1 MPERVSRKIGSSDII
16 IETGKL
22 AKLADGAVVVQSG
35 ETILLVTAVAAV
47 EPRVGGDFLPLTVEY
62 KEKAAAVGK
71 IPGGYF
77 RREGRPTEKEIL
89 TCRLTDRP
97 LRPLFPKGF
106 FCDVQVVATLLSA
119 DGENDSDILALN
131 GASAALTISDIPWN
145 GPIGAVRVGL
155 VNDQFVANPTHTV
168 RADSLLDLVYVGTD
182 HEILMIEGSAQE
194 LSEDRFFQA
203 MEFAHGHVKELIVM
217 QRELAQ
223 KAGKA
228 KRSVKLRTARE
239 DLLETARGVL
249 GNRLLGALT
258 TPGKLAK
265 QSAIGALKK
274 ELDEK
279 LRAKF
284 PDIDDLD
291 LKLVM
296 EKLEQIAFRQMVAR
310 EGKRPDGRG
319 INDLRALSAEVGVLP
334 RVHGSGLFS
343 RGETQGLVIATLGPT
358 DEAQQL
364 DAYTGGED
372 TKRFMLQY
380 NFPPFS
386 VNETGRFGTPG
397 RREIGH
403 GALAERSLEPVLPLE
418 AEFPYAIRVT
428 AEIMESNGSTSMA
441 SVCGGTLA
449 LMDAGVPIK
458 APVAGISVGLVSEE
472 GRQILLT
479 DILGSEDHYGDMDF
493 KVCGTRRGITGFQIY
508 LKMDGLG
515 FDLMRKALEQ
525 NREARMKILD
535 VMEAV
540 IREPRKEISQYAP
553 RITVMMINPEKIGAV
568 IGPGGKVIRKITD
581 ETGVEINI
589 EDSGEV
595 KIYSH
600 SAEATQK
607 AVEYIEGIVGDI
619 EVGKT
624 YRGRVRTLKEFG
636 VFVEVMPGKD
646 GMVHISELANFRV
659 NKVEDICRE
668 GDEMWVKC
676 IGVDEKGRVRL
687 SRKAA
692 LEEMDKGGGGKGGDK
707 EEPKGAPK
715 PANTR

>member
-1 MPERVSRKIGSSDII
+1 
-16 IETGKL
+16 
-22 AKLADGAVVVQSG
+22 
-35 ETILLVTAVAAV
+35 
-47 EPRVGGDFLPLTVEY
+47 
-62 KEKAAAVGK
+62 
-71 IPGGYF
+71 
-77 RREGRPTEKEIL
+77 
-89 TCRLTDRP
+89 
-97 LRPLFPKGF
+97 
-106 FCDVQVVATLLSA
+106 VQVIATLLSA
-119 DGENDSDILALN
+119 DGENDSDILTLN

-145 GPIGAVRVGL
+145 GPIGAVRVGV
-155 VNDQFVANPTHTV
+155 VNDQFVINPPHSV
-168 RADSLLDLVYVGTD
+168 RADSLLDLVYVGTEN
-182 HEILMIEGSAQE
+182 EILMIEGSAQE
-194 LSEDRFFQA
+194 LSEEQFFKA
-203 MEFAHGHVKELIVM
+203 MEFAHGHVKELIAM
-217 QRELAQ
+217 QKELAQ
-223 KAGKA
+223 KAGKP
-228 KRSVKLRTARE
+228 KRQVTLRAPRQ
-239 DLLETARGVL
+239 DLVETARGIL
-249 GNRLLGALT
+249 GDRLIKAVT
-258 TPGKLAK
+258 TPGKMAKLA
-265 QSAIGALKK
+265 AIGTLKK
-274 ELDEK
+274 EVDEK
-279 LRAKF
+279 LKAQS
-284 PDIDDLD
+284 PELDELD
-291 LKLVM
+291 LKLIM
-296 EKLEQIAFRQMVAR
+296 EKLEQFAFRQMVAR
-310 EGKRPDGRG
+310 EGRRPDGRG
-319 INDLRALSAEVGVLP
+319 INDLRPISGEVGVLP

-372 TKRFMLQY
+372 TKRFILHY
-380 NFPPFS
+380 HFPPFS
-386 VNETGRFGTPG
+386 VNETGRFGSPG

-418 AEFPYAIRVT
+418 AEFPYAIRIT
-428 AEIMESNGSTSMA
+428 AEILESNGSTSMA

-472 GRQILLT
+472 GKQILLT

-493 KVCGTRRGITGFQIY
+493 KVCGTRRGITGFQLD
-508 LKMDGLG
+508 LKLAGLS
-515 FDLMRKALEQ
+515 FELMRKALEQ

-553 RITVMMINPEKIGAV
+553 RIHVIMINPEKIGAV
-568 IGPGGKVIRKITD
+568 IGPGGKIIRKITD

-589 EDSGEV
+589 EDTGEV

-600 SAEATQK
+600 SAEAIQK
-607 AVEYIEGIVGDI
+607 AIEYIEGIVGDI

-659 NKVEDICRE
+659 NRVEDICRE

-692 LEEMDKGGGGKGGDK
+692 LEEMDKGGEGKGGDK
-707 EEPKGAPK
+707 PADQGQK
-715 PANTR
+715 PARTH

>member
-1 MPERVSRKIGSSDII
+1 MPERVSRKIGPSEIT

-22 AKLADGAVVVQSG
+22 AKLADGAVVVTSG
-35 ETILLVTAVAAV
+35 ETIILVTAVAAA

-77 RREGRPTEKEIL
+77 KREGRPTEKEIL

-97 LRPLFPKGF
+97 LRPLFPKGY
-106 FCDVQVVATLLSA
+106 FCEVQIIATLLSA
-119 DGENDSDILALN
+119 DGENDPDILALN
-131 GASAALTISDIPWN
+131 GASAALAISDIPWD

-155 VNDQFVANPTHTV
+155 VNDQFVVNPPHSV
-168 RADSLLDLVYVGTD
+168 RADSLLDLVYVGTEK
-182 HEILMIEGSAQE
+182 EILMIEGSAQE
-194 LSEDRFFQA
+194 ISEERFFQS
-203 MEFAHGHVKELIVM
+203 MEFAHGHVRELIAA
-217 QRELAQ
+217 QKELAQ
-223 KAGKA
+223 KAGKP
-228 KRSVKLRTARE
+228 KREVKLRTPRQ
-239 DLLETARGVL
+239 DLFDAASSLL
-249 GNRLLGALT
+249 GDRLLKAIT

-265 QSAIGALKK
+265 QTAINALKK
-274 ELDEK
+274 EVDEK
-279 LRAKF
+279 LKALA
-284 PDIDDLD
+284 PEIDELD
-291 LKLVM
+291 QKLIM
-296 EKLEQIAFRQMVAR
+296 EKLEQRAFRQMVAR
-310 EGKRPDGRG
+310 QGHRPDGRG
-319 INDLRALSAEVGVLP
+319 AKDLRPLTGEVGLLP

-343 RGETQGLVIATLGPT
+343 RGETQALVIATLGPT
-358 DEAQQL
+358 DEAQNL
-364 DAYTGGED
+364 DGYTGGET
-372 TKRFMLQY
+372 TKRFILHY
-380 NFPPFS
+380 HFPPFS
-386 VNETGRFGTPG
+386 VNETGRFGSPG

-418 AEFPYAIRVT
+418 AEFPYAIRVSS
-428 AEIMESNGSTSMA
+428 EIMESNGSTSMA

-472 GRQILLT
+472 GKQILLT

-493 KVCGTRRGITGFQIY
+493 KVCGTRRGITGFQLD
-508 LKMDGLG
+508 LKLAGLS
-515 FDLMRKALEQ
+515 FDLMREALEQ
-525 NREARMKILD
+525 NREARSKILD
-535 VMEAV
+535 VMESV
-540 IREPRKEISQYAP
+540 INAPRKEISPYAP
-553 RITVMMINPEKIGAV
+553 RIHVIMINPEKIGAV

-600 SAEATQK
+600 SAEAIQK
-607 AVEYIEGIVGDI
+607 AIEYIEGIVGDI

-692 LEEMDKGGGGKGGDK
+692 LEEMDKTGQGGDK
-707 EEPKGAPK
+707 ASPK
-715 PANTR
+715 PAKTH

>member
-1 MPERVSRKIGSSDII
+1 MPERVSRKVGSSDII

-22 AKLADGAVVVQSG
+22 AKQADGAVVVTCG
-35 ETILLVTAVAAV
+35 ETIMLVTAVAEP
-47 EPRVGGDFLPLTVEY
+47 EPREGGDFLPLTVEY

-97 LRPLFPKGF
+97 LRPLFPKGY
-106 FCDVQVVATLLSA
+106 FCEVQIIAMLLSA

-131 GASAALTISDIPWN
+131 GASAALAISDIPWN

-155 VNDQFVANPTHTV
+155 VNDQFVVNPPHSV
-168 RADSLLDLVYVGTD
+168 RSDSLLYVGTES
-182 HEILMIEGSAQE
+182 EILMIEGSAQE
-194 LSEDRFFQA
+194 ISEERFFQA
-203 MEFAHGHVKELIVM
+203 MEFAHGHVREVIAM
-217 QRELAQ
+217 QKELAQ
-223 KAGKA
+223 KTGKP
-228 KRSVKLRTARE
+228 KRQVKLATARQ
-239 DLLETARGVL
+239 DLLDAARSLL
-249 GNRLLGALT
+249 GDRLLQAIT

-265 QSAIGALKK
+265 QAAIGALKK
-274 ELDEK
+274 EVDESLK
-279 LRAKF
+279 AQF
-284 PDIDDLD
+284 PDSTDFDIL
-291 LKLVM
+291 LVM
-296 EKLEQIAFRQMVAR
+296 ETLEQSAFRQKVAR

-319 INDLRALSAEVGVLP
+319 IHDLRPLSGEVGLLP

-343 RGETQGLVIATLGPT
+343 RGETQALVIATLGPT
-358 DEAQQL
+358 DEAQEL
-364 DAYTGGED
+364 DAYTGGEQ
-372 TKRFMLQY
+372 TKRFILHY
-380 NFPPFS
+380 HVPPFS
-386 VNETGRFGTPG
+386 VNETGRFGSPG

-428 AEIMESNGSTSMA
+428 SEIMESNGSTSMA

-472 GRQILLT
+472 GKQILLT

-493 KVCGTRRGITGFQIY
+493 KVCGTRRGITGFQLD
-508 LKMDGLG
+508 LKLTGLS

-540 IREPRKEISQYAP
+540 INTPRKEISPYAP

-692 LEEMDKGGGGKGGDK
+692 LEEMDKTGGGDK
-707 EEPKGAPK
+707 GAQQPRGEK
-715 PANTR
+715 PAKMR